1 MSYSDPYIN
10 AIFLACR
17 KTSKS
22 LIRDFG
28 EVEKLQVSL
37 KGVSDFVSLAD
48 TKAEKM
54 LIKELTYSY
63 PKINIIAEETGVI
76 KNSDENIRWIIDP
89 LDGTSNFVFS
99 IPHFAISIAL
109 EKNNEV
115 IVGGVYQP
123 LTDEFFWAVK
133 GRGAYC
139 NNLRLR
145 VSSKENLEDCM
156 IGTGIPHKGMKGHE
170 EYVPGLKQVME
181 KVCGIRRFGAA
192 SLDLAYVAAGK
203 FDGYWEKN
211 LKLVDIAA
219 NCGAHFLKLQTFKA
233 ETMTLKMKTGK
244 FVIKNKWGQL
254 DILCFYSHYQTLINR
269 QFLLPPII
277 IFQSLTVL
285 KFLNK
290 F

>member
-10 AIFLACR
+10 TIFLACR

-63 PKINIIAEETGVI
+63 PKINILAEETGVI
-76 KNSDENIRWIIDP
+76 KNSDESIRWIIDP

-145 VSSKENLEDCM
+145 VSSKENLQDCM

-219 NCGAHFLKLQTFKA
+219 GWNGALSIADDVTRIRIGVYSPCITCGIRDWPNKGAVPPAHSNSKHCRCYCPSRRVGC
-233 ETMTLKMKTGK
+233 TG
-244 FVIKNKWGQL
+244 
-254 DILCFYSHYQTLINR
+254 
-269 QFLLPPII
+269 
-277 IFQSLTVL
+277 
-285 KFLNK
+285 
-290 F
+290 

>member
-1 MSYSDPYIN
+1 M
-10 AIFLACR
+10 
-17 KTSKS
+17 
-22 LIRDFG
+22 
-28 EVEKLQVSL
+28 SL

-181 KVCGIRRFGAA
+181 KVCGIRRFGQRH
-192 SLDLAYVAAGK
+192 S
-203 FDGYWEKN
+203 
-211 LKLVDIAA
+211 
-219 NCGAHFLKLQTFKA
+219 T
-233 ETMTLKMKTGK
+233 
-244 FVIKNKWGQL
+244 
-254 DILCFYSHYQTLINR
+254 
-269 QFLLPPII
+269 
-277 IFQSLTVL
+277 
-285 KFLNK
+285 
-290 F
+290 

>member
-10 AIFLACR
+10 AIFLASR
-17 KTSKS
+17 KVSKN

-48 TKAEKM
+48 TRAEKQI
-54 LIKELTYSY
+54 IKELTYSY
-63 PKINIIAEETGVI
+63 PKINILAEENGTI
-76 KNSDENIRWIIDP
+76 KNSDDNMRWIIDP

-109 EKNNEV
+109 EKDNEI

-133 GRGAYC
+133 GRGAFC

-145 VSSKENLEDCM
+145 VSSRENLEDCM
-156 IGTGIPHKGMKGHE
+156 IGTGIPHRGMKGHE
-170 EYVPGLKQVME
+170 EYLPGLGTVME
-181 KVCGIRRFGAA
+181 NVCGVRRLGAA

-203 FDGYWEKN
+203 YDGYWEKN

-219 NCGAHFLKLQTFKA
+219 GSLIVKEAGGKVTDFEGRDEYLNSGRIIATNFRIHGKLQK
-233 ETMTLKMKTGK
+233 
-244 FVIKNKWGQL
+244 
-254 DILCFYSHYQTLINR
+254 
-269 QFLLPPII
+269 II
-277 IFQSLTVL
+277 
-285 KFLNK
+285 
-290 F
+290 

>member
-1 MSYSDPYIN
+1 
-10 AIFLACR
+10 
-17 KTSKS
+17 
-22 LIRDFG
+22 
-28 EVEKLQVSL
+28 
-37 KGVSDFVSLAD
+37 
-48 TKAEKM
+48 M

-219 NCGAHFLKLQTFKA
+219 GSLIVKEAGGKVTDFDGKEDYLKSGRILASNFRIHEK
-233 ETMTLKMKTGK
+233 LKK
-244 FVIKNKWGQL
+244 
-254 DILCFYSHYQTLINR
+254 
-269 QFLLPPII
+269 II
-277 IFQSLTVL
+277 EL
-285 KFLNK
+285 
-290 F
+290 

>member
-123 LTDEFFWAVK
+123 LTDEFFWAVE

-219 NCGAHFLKLQTFKA
+219 GSLIVKEAGGKVTDFDGKEDYLKSGRILASNFRIHEK
-233 ETMTLKMKTGK
+233 LKK
-244 FVIKNKWGQL
+244 
-254 DILCFYSHYQTLINR
+254 
-269 QFLLPPII
+269 II
-277 IFQSLTVL
+277 EL
-285 KFLNK
+285 
-290 F
+290 

>member
-17 KTSKS
+17 KTSKN

-139 NNLRLR
+139 NNMRLR

-219 NCGAHFLKLQTFKA
+219 GSLIVKEAGGKVTDFDGKEEYLKSGRILASNFRIHEK
-233 ETMTLKMKTGK
+233 LKK
-244 FVIKNKWGQL
+244 
-254 DILCFYSHYQTLINR
+254 
-269 QFLLPPII
+269 II
-277 IFQSLTVL
+277 EL
-285 KFLNK
+285 
-290 F
+290 

>member
-17 KTSKS
+17 KASKN

-54 LIKELTYSY
+54 LIKELIYSY

-76 KNSDENIRWIIDP
+76 KNSEENIRWIIDP

-109 EKNNEV
+109 EKNDEV
-115 IVGGVYQP
+115 VVGGVYQP

-133 GRGAYC
+133 GSGAYC

-156 IGTGIPHKGMKGHE
+156 IGTGIP
-170 EYVPGLKQVME
+170 L
-181 KVCGIRRFGAA
+181 
-192 SLDLAYVAAGK
+192 SL
-203 FDGYWEKN
+203 
-211 LKLVDIAA
+211 I
-219 NCGAHFLKLQTFKA
+219 H
-233 ETMTLKMKTGK
+233 
-244 FVIKNKWGQL
+244 I
-254 DILCFYSHYQTLINR
+254 
-269 QFLLPPII
+269 
-277 IFQSLTVL
+277 
-285 KFLNK
+285 
-290 F
+290 